1 MKISAAFKLKYLL
14 RKILYL
20 FVLYGFSSAQAGSF
34 EDFFTAIK
42 RDDAATVT
50 QLIRRGF
57 DPNTLDPTGNH
68 GLILALQ
75 ASSLNA
81 VTALLKSPEIKVEVR
96 NAQDESPLMLAAFQG
111 LTTICKKLIDADADV
126 NKPGW
131 TPLHYAATHGHVEVI
146 NLLLNHYAYI
156 DAASPNGTTPVM
168 MAAEYGTTAA
178 VKLLLESGA
187 DVQLKNALGLSA
199 LDFAQR
205 AQRPDAIEI
214 ISAFIRSRQPK
225 GSW

>member
-131 TPLHYAATHGHVEVI
+131 TPLHYAAAKGHRDI
-146 NLLLNHYAYI
+146 MNLLLENNAYI
-156 DAASPNGTTPVM
+156 DAEAPNGTTPLM
-168 MAAEYGTTAA
+168 MAAEYGTPDA
-178 VKLLLESGA
+178 VKLLLDAGA
-187 DVQLKNALGLSA
+187 DAQLKNALGMTA
-199 LDFAQR
+199 LAFAIR
-205 AQRPDAIEI
+205 AERPDAIKQL
-214 ISAFIRSRQPK
+214 SAHVKSLPEH
-225 GSW
+225 